1 MLRRKLAISTQSGFA
16 IVEPTQDDLM
26 LVPDWTAG
34 SKDSNVQA
42 RAMLKERCDASRPL
56 GLVQSGE
63 NEWLIIYEGT
73 SRFSL
78 YGIRA

>member
-1 MLRRKLAISTQSGFA
+1 
-16 IVEPTQDDLM
+16 
-26 LVPDWTAG
+26 
-34 SKDSNVQA
+34 
-42 RAMLKERCDASRPL
+42 MLKERCDASRPL

-63 NEWLIIYEGT
+63 NEWLIIYDGT